1 MLTSLTYANADGT
14 RTAIVERCDSGDAL
28 FLWSV
33 TCRDYG
39 QSDHCLTG
47 YLHFCQRIARRWV
60 QQGHPPAGAAPG
72 GRAVSPAH
80 GGRTMMT
87 DQQLQEMEMDFTD
100 DDVSVRDYVAHGKT
114 LIAEVRRVQQQAE
127 QTAILLNNAT
137 RLAGEATDQRDAALA
152 ERDAARGNY
161 DRACET
167 IALMHAAATGTP
179 GCAPRRGVV
188 EDIADLAAALTEAR
202 EMHAAVT
209 EHFESLQ
216 KRLSAAEMDRVT
228 LLDILVSGAK
238 PPSFRVRVREAWR
251 VIRGVVNVGDLRQ
264 YAYRETKRADDE
276 LARHSKTLEYH
287 NAEQAAAGEQI
298 QKLTRDLAQA
308 RDERLRVLRAIETQ
322 TADRNRELAE
332 ADRHAREHIARAE
345 ALNKRIQ
352 QMEDDAKRELLYWY
366 NPKAEIGCR
375 WVREHQYPPGTV
387 LEKRNAANQAI
398 ARSIDGGQT
407 WHEVRETVVM
417 APENPA

>member
-1 MLTSLTYANADGT
+1 MSSEQGRFSDEAL
-14 RTAIVERCDSGDAL
+14 RAIAPTQRRAIPDPEGLIDELEQAL
-28 FLWSV
+28 
-33 TCRDYG
+33 
-39 QSDHCLTG
+39 G
-47 YLHFCQRIARRWV
+47 YLSDL
-60 QQGHPPAGAAPG
+60 APG
-72 GRAVSPAH
+72 
-80 GGRTMMT
+80 
-87 DQQLQEMEMDFTD
+87 
-100 DDVSVRDYVAHGKT
+100 VAISGKP
-114 LIAEVRRVQQQAE
+114 
-127 QTAILLNNAT
+127 
-137 RLAGEATDQRDAALA
+137 
-152 ERDAARGNY
+152 
-161 DRACET
+161 
-167 IALMHAAATGTP
+167 MKM
-179 GCAPRRGVV
+179 
-188 EDIADLAAALTEAR
+188 AR
-202 EMHAAVT
+202 ELHAAVT
-209 EHFESLQ
+209 EHFESFQ

-264 YAYRETKRADDE
+264 YAYREAKRADDE
-276 LARHSKTLEYH
+276 LARHSKTIEYH